1 MDGWHRAV
9 EQSTTGVVSLFQCFT
24 SRSEKWPDH
33 TCPARRAPAC
43 QPRGVQACNPA
54 TNHVVSPDLVSSR
67 LVLVSA
73 ADSSHVASKTPREL
87 YGIHS
92 PATDRMIDQM
102 LCSAAAKCRS
112 LRSPCIG
119 SLQSVIY
126 WPDNF
131 FPISRVAVEISSSDS
146 HKLCVC
152 VWQPGVTRLQW
163 LSTQELMKNPK
174 IIVIPIDHAMQ
185 LFLLPWVGIWW
196 KRWTEFWC
204 QHIHE
209 IRSVADSREVMEIKV
224 VGTWLVSTYCFQP
237 FNLEIKASKKEKRT
251 S

>member
-152 VWQPGVTRLQW
+152 VCDSQVWRGCNGFRP
-163 LSTQELMKNPK
+163 KN
-174 IIVIPIDHAMQ
+174 
-185 LFLLPWVGIWW
+185 
-196 KRWTEFWC
+196 
-204 QHIHE
+204 
-209 IRSVADSREVMEIKV
+209 
-224 VGTWLVSTYCFQP
+224 
-237 FNLEIKASKKEKRT
+237 
-251 S
+251 

>member
-131 FPISRVAVEISSSDS
+131 FS
-146 HKLCVC
+146 HLPCCCRDFFFRFPHVVCVC
-152 VWQPGVTRLQW
+152 VTARCDEAAMAFDPRTNEKSQNYCDTDR
-163 LSTQELMKNPK
+163 SRDAA
-174 IIVIPIDHAMQ
+174 IPTSVSWDMMETLDWILVPTYTWDPIRCR
-185 LFLLPWVGIWW
+185 F
-196 KRWTEFWC
+196 KRG
-204 QHIHE
+204 
-209 IRSVADSREVMEIKV
+209 D
-224 VGTWLVSTYCFQP
+224 GD
-237 FNLEIKASKKEKRT
+237 
-251 S
+251 